1 MIIRLLLILFAAL
14 NVALLLYRLLIP
26 PPLPFEIHPAP
37 RTIFTFGVIYNDNGE
52 IIESRNT
59 YIVKG
64 YRTISQ
70 NELKRKID
78 SFTCT
83 ILPDTLIGKGTY
95 KISFYRYSERTQDK
109 HLAGPLAED
118 IVYWAREDYLMSY
131 SYSQKE
137 LIWWLGTSEDL
148 LPEVSSQSGIVEK
161 ICQ

>member
-52 IIESRNT
+52 MIESRNT

-95 KISFYRYSERTQDK
+95 KVTIQ
-109 HLAGPLAED
+109 
-118 IVYWAREDYLMSY
+118 
-131 SYSQKE
+131 
-137 LIWWLGTSEDL
+137 
-148 LPEVSSQSGIVEK
+148 GI
-161 ICQ
+161 